1 MRASKSYYPYY
12 YVSYNEKK
20 PCGGEWYMS
29 LWYFAYVEKKVGM
42 QANESEVRA
51 NLLQ

>member
-1 MRASKSYYPYY
+1 MV
-12 YVSYNEKK
+12 YVFVV
-20 PCGGEWYMS
+20 
-29 LWYFAYVEKKVGM
+29 FAYVEKKVGM